1 MFQNQDVFQDKE
13 VLILGGGDGG
23 LIKELFELG
32 DNCPKFV
39 TMVDIDEMVMEACN
53 KFMPSGKL
61 ICTLLSHGVW
71 GAKWLQKVIQN
82 RCSLLRN
89 LH

>member
-1 MFQNQDVFQDKE
+1 MLEAAENTFPDLQGKE

-32 DNCPKFV
+32 DNCPAFV

-53 KFMPSGKL
+53 KFLPSGSDLIKL
-61 ICTLLSHGVW
+61 F
-71 GAKWLQKVIQN
+71 
-82 RCSLLRN
+82 N
-89 LH
+89 L